1 MGDFNVFHIMP
12 WSGAYSIYFFLI
24 GISACMFFF
33 SALSWYRPEFKEIR
47 LASDNISFGLLVV
60 SGILLIGDLTQ
71 PMRFLNMIN
80 PMYLQFTSPLA
91 WGSLDLISFGVVS
104 VLYFYS
110 IHKSGGDE
118 GLSRKLAVLGA
129 LLGLGLPIYTGF
141 DLTVHQNRPVWNTP
155 LMPVLFV
162 ALSFLSGAALATF
175 IAKGEQLLVMLRRF
189 MLWSGG
195 AVAAMLIS
203 LLGTTAYG
211 GSGSELTF
219 MFMTSGSLGAIFIG
233 LGILL
238 GTVAPIGV
246 LLTNSGKQQS
256 GMMLA
261 GGLLLVGGLAL
272 RYSILI
278 GGQIVQT
285 YF

>member
-1 MGDFNVFHIMP
+1 MGDFNIFHIMP
-12 WSGAYSIYFFLI
+12 WSGTYAIYFFVI
-24 GISACMFFF
+24 GISAAMFFF
-33 SALSWYRPEFKEIR
+33 SALSWYRPEFQVLRKPAFNVSFVL
-47 LASDNISFGLLVV
+47 LAAGGLL
-60 SGILLIGDLTQ
+60 LIADLTQ
-71 PMRFLNMIN
+71 PMRFLNILN
-80 PMYLQFTSPLA
+80 PAYLNFSSPLA
-91 WGSLDLISFGVVS
+91 WGGLNLVTFGLVS
-104 VLYFYS
+104 IAYFMTMR
-110 IHKSGGDE
+110 KNDE
-118 GLSRKLAVLGA
+118 ATSRKLAVAGA
-129 LLGLGLPIYTGF
+129 LLALGLPIYTGF

-162 ALSFLSGAALATF
+162 ALSLLSGAAVATF
-175 IAKGEQLLVMLRRF
+175 IAKGEKLLEMLRRF
-189 MLWSGG
+189 MLWSAG
-195 AVAAMLIS
+195 AVAAMLVS

-219 MFMTSGSLGAIFIG
+219 MFMTSGTLGAVFLG
-233 LGILL
+233 LGILV
-238 GTVAPIGV
+238 GTVAPIAV

-261 GGLLLVGGLAL
+261 GGLLLVGGMAL

>member
-33 SALSWYRPEFKEIR
+33 SALSWYLPEFKEIR
-47 LASDNISFGLLVV
+47 LASDNISFGLLAV
-60 SGILLIGDLTQ
+60 SGVLLIGDLTQ
-71 PMRFLNMIN
+71 PMRFLNMMN
-80 PMYLQFTSPLA
+80 PAYLNFNSPLA
-91 WGSLDLISFGVVS
+91 WGSLDLISFGAVS
-104 VLYFYS
+104 VAYFYS
-110 IHKSGGDE
+110 IHKSNSDE
-118 GLSRKLAVLGA
+118 ALSRKLAVIGA

-162 ALSFLSGAALATF
+162 ALSFLSGAALAAF
-175 IAKGEQLLVMLRRF
+175 IAKGEKLLALLRTF
-189 MLWSGG
+189 MLWSAG

-238 GTVAPIGV
+238 GTAVPIGV
-246 LLTNSGKQQS
+246 LLTNTGRQQN
-256 GMMLA
+256 GLMIA

>member
-1 MGDFNVFHIMP
+1 MGDFNVFHTIP
-12 WSGAYSIYFFLI
+12 WSGSYSIYFFLI
-24 GISACMFFF
+24 GISAAMFFF
-33 SALSWYRPEFKEIR
+33 SALSWYLPEFKEIR
-47 LASDNISFGLLVV
+47 LASDNISFGLLAV

-71 PMRFLNMIN
+71 PFRFLNMIN
-80 PMYLQFTSPLA
+80 PAYLQFSSPLA
-91 WGSLDLISFGVVS
+91 WGSLDLVSFGVVS

-110 IHKSGGDE
+110 IHKTNSDE
-118 GLSRKLAVLGA
+118 ALSRKLAVIGA

-162 ALSFLSGAALATF
+162 ALSFLSGAALAAF
-175 IAKGEQLLVMLRRF
+175 IAKGEKLLAMLRTF
-189 MLWSGG
+189 MLWSAG

-219 MFMTSGSLGAIFIG
+219 MFMTTGSLGLIFIG

-246 LLTNSGKQQS
+246 LLTTYGKQQN
-256 GMMLA
+256 GMMTA

>member
-1 MGDFNVFHIMP
+1 
-12 WSGAYSIYFFLI
+12 
-24 GISACMFFF
+24 
-33 SALSWYRPEFKEIR
+33 
-47 LASDNISFGLLVV
+47 LAV

-71 PMRFLNMIN
+71 PFRFLNMIN
-80 PMYLQFTSPLA
+80 PAYLQFSSPLA
-91 WGSLDLISFGVVS
+91 WGSLDLVSFGVVS

-110 IHKSGGDE
+110 IHKTNSDE
-118 GLSRKLAVLGA
+118 ALSRKLAVIGA

-162 ALSFLSGAALATF
+162 ALSFLSGAALAAF
-175 IAKGEQLLVMLRRF
+175 IAKGEKLLAMLRTF
-189 MLWSGG
+189 MLWSAG

-219 MFMTSGSLGAIFIG
+219 MFITTGSLGLIFIG

-246 LLTNSGKQQS
+246 LLTTYGKQQN
-256 GMMLA
+256 GMMTA

>member
-12 WSGAYSIYFFLI
+12 WSGSYSIYFFLI

-33 SALSWYRPEFKEIR
+33 SALSWYLPEFKEIR
-47 LASDNISFGLLVV
+47 LAADNVSFGLLAL
-60 SGILLIGDLTQ
+60 SGILLIDDLTQ
-71 PMRFLNMIN
+71 PFRFLNMMN
-80 PMYLQFTSPLA
+80 PAYLNFTSPLA
-91 WGSLDLISFGVVS
+91 WGSLDLISFGAVS
-104 VLYFYS
+104 VAYFYS
-110 IHKSGGDE
+110 IHKSNSNE
-118 GLSRKLAVLGA
+118 ELSRKLAILGA

-162 ALSFLSGAALATF
+162 ALSFLSGAALAAF
-175 IAKGEQLLVMLRRF
+175 IAKGEKLLAMLRTF
-189 MLWSGG
+189 MLWSAG
-195 AVAAMLIS
+195 AVAAMLVS

-219 MFMTSGSLGAIFIG
+219 MFMTSGGLGAIFIG

-238 GTVAPIGV
+238 GTVVPIGV
-246 LLTNSGKQQS
+246 LLTNAGRQQG

>member
-1 MGDFNVFHIMP
+1 MGDFNVFHTIP
-12 WSGAYSIYFFLI
+12 WSGSYSIYFFLI
-24 GISACMFFF
+24 GISAAMFFF
-33 SALSWYRPEFKEIR
+33 SALSWYFPEFKEIR
-47 LASDNISFGLLVV
+47 LVSDKISFGLLAV

-71 PMRFLNMIN
+71 PLRFLNMIN
-80 PMYLQFTSPLA
+80 PAYLQFSSPLA

-110 IHKSGGDE
+110 IHKPVSDE
-118 GLSRKLAVLGA
+118 ALSRKLAVIGA

-162 ALSFLSGAALATF
+162 ALSFLSGAALAAF
-175 IAKGEQLLVMLRRF
+175 IAKGEKLLAMLRTF
-189 MLWSGG
+189 MLWSAG

-219 MFMTSGSLGAIFIG
+219 MFMTTGSLGVIFIG

-246 LLTNSGKQQS
+246 LLTTYGKQQN
-256 GMMLA
+256 GMMAA

>member
-1 MGDFNVFHIMP
+1 MP

-33 SALSWYRPEFKEIR
+33 SALSWYLPEFKGIR
-47 LASDNISFGLLVV
+47 LASDNISFGLLAV
-60 SGILLIGDLTQ
+60 SGILLIEDLSQ
-71 PMRFLNMIN
+71 PLRFLNMIN
-80 PMYLQFTSPLA
+80 PAYLNFSSPLA
-91 WGSLDLISFGVVS
+91 WGSLCLISFGLVS
-104 VLYFYS
+104 VAYFYT
-110 IHKSGGDE
+110 IHKTKNE
-118 GLSRKLAVLGA
+118 ALSRKLAVIGA

-162 ALSFLSGAALATF
+162 ALSLLSGAALATF
-175 IAKGEQLLVMLRRF
+175 IAKDEKLLVMLRRI
-189 MLWSGG
+189 MLWTGG
-195 AVAAMLIS
+195 AVAAMLVS

-211 GSGSELTF
+211 GSGAELTF
-219 MFMTSGSLGAIFIG
+219 MFMTSGGLGAIFIG

-238 GTVAPIGV
+238 GTVAPIG
-246 LLTNSGKQQS
+246 
-256 GMMLA
+256 
-261 GGLLLVGGLAL
+261 LLLVNFGKQRGGMMMAGALLLIGGLAL

>member
-1 MGDFNVFHIMP
+1 
-12 WSGAYSIYFFLI
+12 
-24 GISACMFFF
+24 
-33 SALSWYRPEFKEIR
+33 
-47 LASDNISFGLLVV
+47 
-60 SGILLIGDLTQ
+60 
-71 PMRFLNMIN
+71 
-80 PMYLQFTSPLA
+80 
-91 WGSLDLISFGVVS
+91 
-104 VLYFYS
+104 
-110 IHKSGGDE
+110 
-118 GLSRKLAVLGA
+118 
-129 LLGLGLPIYTGF
+129 
-141 DLTVHQNRPVWNTP
+141 
-155 LMPVLFV
+155 
-162 ALSFLSGAALATF
+162 
-175 IAKGEQLLVMLRRF
+175 

-219 MFMTSGSLGAIFIG
+219 MFMTSGTLGAIFIG

>member
-33 SALSWYRPEFKEIR
+33 SALSWYLPEFKEIR
-47 LASDNISFGLLVV
+47 LASDNISFGLLAV

-71 PMRFLNMIN
+71 PLRFLNMIN
-80 PMYLQFTSPLA
+80 PAYLQFSSPLA

-110 IHKSGGDE
+110 IHKSVSDE
-118 GLSRKLAVLGA
+118 ALSRKLAVIGA

-162 ALSFLSGAALATF
+162 ALSFLSGAALAAF
-175 IAKGEQLLVMLRRF
+175 IAKGEKLLAMLRTF
-189 MLWSGG
+189 MLWSAG

-219 MFMTSGSLGAIFIG
+219 MFMTTGSLGLIFIG

-246 LLTNSGKQQS
+246 LLTTYGKQQN
-256 GMMLA
+256 GMMTA

>member
-71 PMRFLNMIN
+71 PMRFLNMVN
-80 PMYLQFTSPLA
+80 PVYLQFTSPLA

-110 IHKSGGDE
+110 IHKTGSDE
-118 GLSRKLAVLGA
+118 ALSRKLAILGA

-175 IAKGEQLLVMLRRF
+175 IAKGDQLLGMLRRF

-195 AVAAMLIS
+195 AVAAMLVS

-219 MFMTSGSLGAIFIG
+219 MFMTSGTLGAIFVG

-246 LLTNSGKQQS
+246 LLTTSGRQQS

>member
-12 WSGAYSIYFFLI
+12 WSGSYSIYFFLI
-24 GISACMFFF
+24 GISAAMFFF

-47 LASDNISFGLLVV
+47 LAADNISFGLLAV
-60 SGILLIGDLTQ
+60 SGFLLIEDLTQ
-71 PMRFLNMIN
+71 PMRFLNMMN
-80 PMYLQFTSPLA
+80 PVYLNFTSPLA
-91 WGSLDLISFGVVS
+91 WGSLDLISFGAVS
-104 VLYFYS
+104 VVYFYS
-110 IHKSGGDE
+110 IHKSNGNE
-118 GLSRKLAVLGA
+118 ELSRKLAIFGA

-162 ALSFLSGAALATF
+162 ALSFLSGSALAAF
-175 IAKGEQLLVMLRRF
+175 IAKGEKLLAMLRTF
-189 MLWSGG
+189 MLWSAG
-195 AVAAMLIS
+195 AVAAMLVS

-211 GSGSELTF
+211 GSTSELTF
-219 MFMTSGSLGAIFIG
+219 MFMTSGTLGMIF
-233 LGILL
+233 LGVGIFV

-246 LLTNSGKQQS
+246 LLTNAGKQQG

-278 GGQIVQT
+278 GGQIVQS

>member
-1 MGDFNVFHIMP
+1 
-12 WSGAYSIYFFLI
+12 
-24 GISACMFFF
+24 
-33 SALSWYRPEFKEIR
+33 
-47 LASDNISFGLLVV
+47 
-60 SGILLIGDLTQ
+60 
-71 PMRFLNMIN
+71 
-80 PMYLQFTSPLA
+80 
-91 WGSLDLISFGVVS
+91 
-104 VLYFYS
+104 
-110 IHKSGGDE
+110 
-118 GLSRKLAVLGA
+118 
-129 LLGLGLPIYTGF
+129 
-141 DLTVHQNRPVWNTP
+141 
-155 LMPVLFV
+155 MPVLFV
-162 ALSFLSGAALATF
+162 ALSFLSGAALAAF
-175 IAKGEQLLVMLRRF
+175 IAKGEVLLEMLRRF

-195 AVAAMLIS
+195 AVVAMLVS

-219 MFMTSGSLGAIFIG
+219 MFMTSGGLGAIFIG

-238 GTVAPIGV
+238 GTVVPIGV
-246 LLTNSGKQQS
+246 LLTNAGKQQG